1 MRTEGNMKEDK
12 NLDSSSKESTE
23 DKGRQER
30 NEPPSAKPE
39 ESKSSSNMD
48 VVGQTYDTKQELKD
62 LTKERDLLKKASE
75 TNLREL
81 QYLLADYD
89 NYRKQIERLTDDRIE
104 EKREYIVS
112 QLIEIYDDFC
122 KEIDHLND
130 SGCPTAI
137 VEGFNGTLKNFESI
151 LKSEGIREIESL
163 GKLFDPDIHD
173 PVGFEENN
181 EYPEKTIVDVKQ
193 KGYMISNKLVRPST
207 VILSRKA
214 KNAPIKSAHED
225 DDDNE
230 EHNHS
235 LKLNHEP

>member
-1 MRTEGNMKEDK
+1 MQEDK
-12 NLDSSSKESTE
+12 NLDNASKESSE
-23 DKGRQER
+23 DKGREER
-30 NEPPSAKPE
+30 NEPPSTKRE
-39 ESKSSSNMD
+39 ESESSSHED
-48 VVGQTYDTKQELKD
+48 IEGQTYDTKQVLKD
-62 LTKERDLLKKASE
+62 LTRERDLLKKASE

-122 KEIDHLND
+122 KEIDYLKD
-130 SGCPTAI
+130 GSCPTAI

-181 EYPEKTIVDVKQ
+181 EYPEKTIVEVKQ
-193 KGYMISNKLVRPST
+193 KGYMLNNKLVRPST

-214 KNAPIKSAHED
+214 KNASIKSAHED
-225 DDDNE
+225 DDNNAG
-230 EHNHS
+230 HNQS
-235 LKLNHEP
+235 

>member
-1 MRTEGNMKEDK
+1 MQEDK
-12 NLDSSSKESTE
+12 NLENASKETSE
-23 DKGRQER
+23 DKGREER
-30 NEPPSAKPE
+30 NEPPSTKRE
-39 ESKSSSNMD
+39 EIKSSSD
-48 VVGQTYDTKQELKD
+48 ADIEDQLYDTKQELKD
-62 LTKERDLLKKASE
+62 LTRERDLLKKASE

-81 QYLLADYD
+81 QYMLADFD

-122 KEIDHLND
+122 KEIDHLKD
-130 SGCPTAI
+130 GGCPTAI

-181 EYPEKTIVDVKQ
+181 AYPEKTIVEVKQ
-193 KGYMISNKLVRPST
+193 KGYMLNNKLVRPST

-214 KNAPIKSAHED
+214 KNASIKSAYED
-225 DDDNE
+225 DDN
-230 EHNHS
+230 NAGNNQS
-235 LKLNHEP
+235 

>member
-1 MRTEGNMKEDK
+1 MKEDK
-12 NLDSSSKESTE
+12 NLDNASKESTE
-23 DKGRQER
+23 DKGREEQ
-30 NEPPSAKPE
+30 NEPPSDIPEGSKP
-39 ESKSSSNMD
+39 SSAMD
-48 VVGQTYDTKQELKD
+48 VEVQTYDVKQELED

-89 NYRKQIERLTDDRIE
+89 NYRKQLERLTDDRIE
-104 EKREYIVS
+104 EKREYIIS

-122 KEIDHLND
+122 KEIAHLKD

-173 PVGFEENN
+173 PVGFEENDD
-181 EYPEKTIVDVKQ
+181 YPEKTIVGVTQ
-193 KGYMISNKLVRPST
+193 KGYMLNNKLVRPST

-214 KNAPIKSAHED
+214 KNAHIKSDHEEG
-225 DDDNE
+225 DNNA
-230 EHNHS
+230 EHNPS
-235 LKLNHEP
+235 KRSNHEL

>member
-1 MRTEGNMKEDK
+1 MRTEGNMQEDK
-12 NLDSSSKESTE
+12 NLDNDSKESSE
-23 DKGRQER
+23 DKGREER
-30 NEPPSAKPE
+30 NEPPSTKRE
-39 ESKSSSNMD
+39 ESESSSHED
-48 VVGQTYDTKQELKD
+48 IEGQTYDTKQELKD
-62 LTKERDLLKKASE
+62 LTRERDLLKKASE

-112 QLIEIYDDFC
+112 QLIEIFDDFC
-122 KEIDHLND
+122 KEIDHLKD
-130 SGCPTAI
+130 GGCPTAI

-181 EYPEKTIVDVKQ
+181 EYPEKTIVEVKQ
-193 KGYMISNKLVRPST
+193 KGYMLNNKLVRPST

-225 DDDNE
+225 DDNNAGII
-230 EHNHS
+230 NHR
-235 LKLNHEP
+235 N

>member
-12 NLDSSSKESTE
+12 NLDNASKESTE
-23 DKGRQER
+23 DKGQEELI
-30 NEPPSAKPE
+30 EPSSAKPRE
-39 ESKSSSNMD
+39 RKSSSNMKAE
-48 VVGQTYDTKQELKD
+48 GQTYDAKQELED

-122 KEIDHLND
+122 KEMDHLKD

-181 EYPEKTIVDVKQ
+181 EYPEKTIVEVKQ
-193 KGYMISNKLVRPST
+193 KGYMLNNKLLRPST

-214 KNAPIKSAHED
+214 KNATIKSDHED
-225 DDDNE
+225 DDSNAE
-230 EHNHS
+230 QNHS
-235 LKLNHEP
+235 KRSNHEP

>member
-1 MRTEGNMKEDK
+1 VRTEGNVQEDK
-12 NLDSSSKESTE
+12 NLDNDSKESSE
-23 DKGRQER
+23 DKGREER
-30 NEPPSAKPE
+30 NEPPSTKRE
-39 ESKSSSNMD
+39 ESESSSRED
-48 VVGQTYDTKQELKD
+48 IEGQTYDTKQELKD
-62 LTKERDLLKKASE
+62 LTRERDLLKKASE

-112 QLIEIYDDFC
+112 QLIEIFDDFC
-122 KEIDHLND
+122 KEIDHLKD
-130 SGCPTAI
+130 GGCPAAI
-137 VEGFNGTLKNFESI
+137 IEGFNGTLKNFESI

-181 EYPEKTIVDVKQ
+181 EYPEKTIVEVKQ
-193 KGYMISNKLVRPST
+193 KGYMLNNKLVRPST

-214 KNAPIKSAHED
+214 KNAPIKSARED
-225 DDDNE
+225 DDNNAG
-230 EHNHS
+230 HNQS
-235 LKLNHEP
+235 

>member
-1 MRTEGNMKEDK
+1 MRTEGNVQEDK
-12 NLDSSSKESTE
+12 NLDNDSKESSE
-23 DKGRQER
+23 DKGREER
-30 NEPPSAKPE
+30 NEPPLTKRE
-39 ESKSSSNMD
+39 ESESSSHED
-48 VVGQTYDTKQELKD
+48 IEGQTYDTKQELKD
-62 LTKERDLLKKASE
+62 LTRERDLLKKASE

-112 QLIEIYDDFC
+112 QLIEIFDDFC
-122 KEIDHLND
+122 KEIDHLKD
-130 SGCPTAI
+130 GGCPAAI
-137 VEGFNGTLKNFESI
+137 IEGFNGTLKNFESI

-181 EYPEKTIVDVKQ
+181 EYPEKTIVEVKQ
-193 KGYMISNKLVRPST
+193 KGYMLNNKLVRPST

-214 KNAPIKSAHED
+214 KNAPIKSARED
-225 DDDNE
+225 DDNNAG
-230 EHNHS
+230 HNQS
-235 LKLNHEP
+235 

>member
-1 MRTEGNMKEDK
+1 MRTEGNVQEDK
-12 NLDSSSKESTE
+12 NLDNDSKESSE
-23 DKGRQER
+23 DKGREER
-30 NEPPSAKPE
+30 NELPLTKRE
-39 ESKSSSNMD
+39 ESESSSPED
-48 VVGQTYDTKQELKD
+48 IEGQTYDTKQELKD
-62 LTKERDLLKKASE
+62 LTRERDLLKKASE

-112 QLIEIYDDFC
+112 QLIEIFDDFC
-122 KEIDHLND
+122 KEIDHLKD
-130 SGCPTAI
+130 GGCPAAI
-137 VEGFNGTLKNFESI
+137 IEGFNGTLKNFESI

-181 EYPEKTIVDVKQ
+181 EYPEKTIVEVKK
-193 KGYMISNKLVRPST
+193 KGYMLNNKLVRPST

-214 KNAPIKSAHED
+214 KNAPIKSARED
-225 DDDNE
+225 DDNNAG
-230 EHNHS
+230 HNQS
-235 LKLNHEP
+235 

>member
-1 MRTEGNMKEDK
+1 MRTEGNVQEDK
-12 NLDSSSKESTE
+12 NLDNDSKESSE
-23 DKGRQER
+23 DKGREER
-30 NEPPSAKPE
+30 NEPPSTKRE
-39 ESKSSSNMD
+39 ESESSSREHIE
-48 VVGQTYDTKQELKD
+48 GQTYDTKQELKD
-62 LTKERDLLKKASE
+62 LTRERDLLKKASE

-112 QLIEIYDDFC
+112 QLIEIFDDFC
-122 KEIDHLND
+122 KEIDHLKD
-130 SGCPTAI
+130 VGCPTAI
-137 VEGFNGTLKNFESI
+137 IEGFNGTLKNFESI

-181 EYPEKTIVDVKQ
+181 EYPEKTIVEVKQ
-193 KGYMISNKLVRPST
+193 KGYMLNNKLVRPST

-214 KNAPIKSAHED
+214 KNSPIKSARED
-225 DDDNE
+225 DDNNAG
-230 EHNHS
+230 HNQS
-235 LKLNHEP
+235 

>member
-1 MRTEGNMKEDK
+1 MQEDK
-12 NLDSSSKESTE
+12 NLDNDSKESSE
-23 DKGRQER
+23 DKGREER
-30 NEPPSAKPE
+30 NEPPSIKRE
-39 ESKSSSNMD
+39 ESESSSHED
-48 VVGQTYDTKQELKD
+48 IEGQTYDTKQELKD
-62 LTKERDLLKKASE
+62 LTRERDLLKKASE

-81 QYLLADYD
+81 QYLLADFD
-89 NYRKQIERLTDDRIE
+89 NYRKQIERLTDDRIQ
-104 EKREYIVS
+104 EKREQIIS

-122 KEIDHLND
+122 KEIDNLKD
-130 SGCPTAI
+130 GGCPTAI

-181 EYPEKTIVDVKQ
+181 EYPEKTIVEVKQ
-193 KGYMISNKLVRPST
+193 KGYMLNNKLVRPST

-225 DDDNE
+225 DDNAGII
-230 EHNHS
+230 NHR
-235 LKLNHEP
+235 N

>member
-1 MRTEGNMKEDK
+1 MKEDK
-12 NLDSSSKESTE
+12 NFDNASEEST
-23 DKGRQER
+23 ER
-30 NEPPSAKPE
+30 NEPPSAKPG

-48 VVGQTYDTKQELKD
+48 VEGQTYDAKQELED

-81 QYLLADYD
+81 QYLVADFD

-122 KEIDHLND
+122 KEIDHLKN

-137 VEGFNGTLKNFESI
+137 VEGFNGTLKNFEAI

-181 EYPEKTIVDVKQ
+181 EYPEKTIVEVKQ
-193 KGYMISNKLVRPST
+193 KGYMLNNKLVRPST
-207 VILSRKA
+207 VILSKKA
-214 KNAPIKSAHED
+214 KNASIESGHED
-225 DDDNE
+225 DDNKE
-230 EHNHS
+230 EHNH
-235 LKLNHEP
+235 EP

>member
-1 MRTEGNMKEDK
+1 MKIEGNMQEDK
-12 NLDSSSKESTE
+12 NLENASKETSE
-23 DKGRQER
+23 DKGREER
-30 NEPPSAKPE
+30 NEPPSTKRE
-39 ESKSSSNMD
+39 EIKSSSD
-48 VVGQTYDTKQELKD
+48 ADIEDQLYDTKQELKD
-62 LTKERDLLKKASE
+62 LTRERDLLKKASE

-81 QYLLADYD
+81 QYMLADFD

-122 KEIDHLND
+122 KEIDHLKD
-130 SGCPTAI
+130 GGCPTAI

-181 EYPEKTIVDVKQ
+181 AYPEKTIVEVKQ
-193 KGYMISNKLVRPST
+193 KGYMLNNKLVRPST

-214 KNAPIKSAHED
+214 KNASIKSAYED
-225 DDDNE
+225 DDN
-230 EHNHS
+230 NAGNNQS
-235 LKLNHEP
+235 

>member
-12 NLDSSSKESTE
+12 NLDNASKESTE
-23 DKGRQER
+23 DKGREEQ
-30 NEPPSAKPE
+30 NEPPSAIPEGCKP
-39 ESKSSSNMD
+39 SSSMD
-48 VVGQTYDTKQELKD
+48 VEGQTYDAKQELED

-122 KEIDHLND
+122 KEIAHLKD
-130 SGCPTAI
+130 SGCPTPI

-173 PVGFEENN
+173 PVGFEENDD
-181 EYPEKTIVDVKQ
+181 YPEKTIVEVKQ
-193 KGYMISNKLVRPST
+193 RGYMLNNKLVRPST

-214 KNAPIKSAHED
+214 KNASNKSAHED
-225 DDDNE
+225 DDSNAED
-230 EHNHS
+230 NHS
-235 LKLNHEP
+235 LKLNHQP

>member
-12 NLDSSSKESTE
+12 NLDNASKESTE
-23 DKGRQER
+23 DKGREEQ
-30 NEPPSAKPE
+30 NEPPSAIPEGCKP
-39 ESKSSSNMD
+39 SSSMD
-48 VVGQTYDTKQELKD
+48 VEGQTYDAKQELED

-122 KEIDHLND
+122 KEIAHLKD
-130 SGCPTAI
+130 SGCPTPI

-163 GKLFDPDIHD
+163 GKIFDPDIHD
-173 PVGFEENN
+173 PVGFKEND
-181 EYPEKTIVDVKQ
+181 EYPEKTILEVKQ
-193 KGYMISNKLVRPST
+193 KGYMLNNKLVRPST
-207 VILSRKA
+207 VILSRKP
-214 KNAPIKSAHED
+214 KNSPIKSARED
-225 DDDNE
+225 DDNDA
-230 EHNHS
+230 EHNQS
-235 LKLNHEP
+235 